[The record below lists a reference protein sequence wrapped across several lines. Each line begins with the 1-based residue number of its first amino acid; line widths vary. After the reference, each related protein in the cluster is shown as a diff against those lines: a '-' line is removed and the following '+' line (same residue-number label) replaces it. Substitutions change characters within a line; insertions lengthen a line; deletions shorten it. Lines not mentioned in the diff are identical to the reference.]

1 MERTSANYAT
11 TGPKTDSSHPYAGT
25 FDGNGHKL
33 TLSADLSSMST
44 WAGCGVALFHTIDT
58 NGIVRNLNLDVQFQG
73 YSCIGG
79 VAVKNYG
86 TIERVTVDGNI
97 KAGRLNSNFTGGIA
111 AWSGNK
117 TIDGE
122 VVPGK
127 ILYCVNKADIDTTVN
142 ASSATYN
149 TEKGGGA
156 QMGGICGAFLG
167 EMRYCVNLG
176 AIWANSQAGALF
188 CLPATIPASRELL
201 VVSDCYNAGEIKLTN
216 TVTLTGS
223 SGLGGLF
230 GGRHDSIISWA
241 EYEGVYEITNVFN
254 FGDIS
259 RAYELNNYNPNNTGP
274 GAVGY
279 ISSTG
284 STNYL
289 DYHAAAI
296 FSNIYYRNDVPTI
309 LFSQG
314 DLNGDADDNGKK
326 FGTFRVKSVIHGKTP
341 DDFKTAQMAVLLNNG
356 RRGADAPWEYVEG
369 NDYPTLKFENTSG
382 TPGIDYIPVA
392 LDIIVDFGYGGVIA
406 TAEGD
411 IEQCTVAAT

>member
-1 MERTSANYAT
+1 MKKLLAVVLAAFMSLSLVTAAVADTPQTGDGTPGSPLQIGTEAELLAFATRVAGGEMDLCAILTSDIEVEEWDIIGGTERKSSNYSTTSAA
-11 TGPKTDSSHPYAGT
+11 DSLTPYAGT
-25 FDGNGHKL
+25 FDGGGHTL
-33 TLSADLSSMST
+33 TLSENRTNETT
-44 WAGCGVALFHTIDT
+44 WAGSGIALFHTIDT
-58 NGIVRNLNLDVQFQG
+58 NGIVRNLNLEVQFQG
-73 YSCIGG
+73 YSFIGG

-97 KAGRLNSNFTGGIA
+97 KAGRLNSDFTGGIA
-111 AWSGNK
+111 AWSGTK

-176 AIWANSQAGALF
+176 AIWANNQAGALF

-216 TVTLTGS
+216 TATLNGS
-223 SGLGGLF
+223 GGLGGLF
-230 GGRHDSIISWA
+230 GGRHDQIISWA

-254 FGDIS
+254 FGGIS
-259 RAYELNNYNPNNTGP
+259 RAFELSNYNPNNTGP

-279 ISSTG
+279 ISSALT
-284 STNYL
+284 SAYL

-309 LFSQG
+309 LFSAG
-314 DLNGDADDNGKK
+314 DLNGDADENGKK
-326 FGTFRVKSVIHGKTP
+326 
-341 DDFKTAQMAVLLNNG
+341 
-356 RRGADAPWEYVEG
+356 
-369 NDYPTLKFENTSG
+369 
-382 TPGIDYIPVA
+382 
-392 LDIIVDFGYGGVIA
+392 
-406 TAEGD
+406 
-411 IEQCTVAAT
+411 